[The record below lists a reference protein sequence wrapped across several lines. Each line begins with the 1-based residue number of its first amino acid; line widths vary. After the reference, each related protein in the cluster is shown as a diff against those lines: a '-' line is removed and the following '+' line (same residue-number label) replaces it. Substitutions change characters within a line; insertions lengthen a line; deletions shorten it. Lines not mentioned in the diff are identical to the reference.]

1 MRINILATKTTF
13 LFLFTFATANIHIW
27 EPKNLRDWYKNN
39 VMEYTIA
46 DFGAV
51 PYGHSIYGTVF
62 KASPLEACT
71 ELSPLD
77 WGSNGG
83 TLIVLTKRGGCN
95 FSQKVLNAQ
104 KIGAGLVMISNA
116 NVAQDVHQIFPIERT
131 KERLDQIKIPS
142 VLINKKD
149 ADKLIE
155 ILDDGAAGKVEL
167 AIQFQLKKSGDKS
180 QVRFVIAVDDY
191 RSYDSVLLV
200 LENMAP
206 FKESIE
212 LKIHYKIFKNAAFL
226 NIEEECLTIK
236 GDRFCVNNSFGDLYK
251 GKGLVLES
259 LRQICVY
266 YHQFENYTKY
276 LRRVRE
282 NCFDEKN
289 GRQVRSDF
297 DVCTDKIA
305 SQVLDLKNQELTEC
319 MNTESISAENTLNL
333 NHDNVKYFLINY
345 SPLVFINGYY
355 YKGNFDAAE
364 PFFEALC
371 NSFEKPPKQCKDLEI
386 FQSVHAFNA
395 ASLFRFVLIT
405 LGLCAL
411 ASIILLVLFYVC
423 YRKKIRRKFDYELH
437 EKISEAL
444 AQYNKNEGE
453 RTKAEESD
461 DSEDSEAEDEDEE
474 KKVKVESEN
483 NETEKNED
491 VQVVDKS
498 EKENE
503 TEETKEENKTEVD
516 SEKSEDNKNK
526 SEDKEDTES
535 KEEFEVVENKPKTK
549 KGRLGKL
556 KRLGKSK

>member
-1 MRINILATKTTF
+1 MKLSPFQTSLAISLLITTTF
-13 LFLFTFATANIHIW
+13 CNIHIW

-39 VMEYTIA
+39 TMEYTIA

-62 KASPLEACT
+62 KASPIEACSD
-71 ELSPLD
+71 LSPLD

-200 LENMAP
+200 LENMKP
-206 FKESIE
+206 FREYID
-212 LKIHYKIFKNAAFL
+212 LKVHYKIFKNAAFL
-226 NIEEECLTIK
+226 SIVEECLVIK

-266 YHQFENYTKY
+266 YHQFDKYAKY
-276 LRRVRE
+276 LRKVRE
-282 NCFDEKN
+282 NCFDSKT
-289 GRQVRSDF
+289 GLQVRSDF
-297 DVCTDKIA
+297 DVCTDNIA
-305 SQVLDLKNQELTEC
+305 GQVLDLSNQELKEC
-319 MNTESISAENTLNL
+319 MNTDSIEAENTLNR

-371 NSFEKPPKQCKDLEI
+371 NSFEKPPKECKNLEI
-386 FQSVHAFNA
+386 FQSVHSFNA
-395 ASLFRFVLIT
+395 ASLFRFVLVT

-411 ASIILLVLFYVC
+411 ASVILLVLFYVC

-444 AQYNKNEGE
+444 AEYHRNEPGD
-453 RTKAEESD
+453 TKDDDESE
-461 DSEDSEAEDEDEE
+461 DSEDSEAEEEEEEERQVPAEEQKPEEQEKEQEQGVEKEESKGEDEE
-474 KKVKVESEN
+474 GETTDEAKKEEGEA
-483 NETEKNED
+483 ETEKEGKAEAEAA
-491 VQVVDKS
+491 Q
-498 EKENE
+498 EK
-503 TEETKEENKTEVD
+503 
-516 SEKSEDNKNK
+516 
-526 SEDKEDTES
+526 
-535 KEEFEVVENKPKTK
+535 KPKGK

-556 KRLGKSK
+556 KRLGNSN